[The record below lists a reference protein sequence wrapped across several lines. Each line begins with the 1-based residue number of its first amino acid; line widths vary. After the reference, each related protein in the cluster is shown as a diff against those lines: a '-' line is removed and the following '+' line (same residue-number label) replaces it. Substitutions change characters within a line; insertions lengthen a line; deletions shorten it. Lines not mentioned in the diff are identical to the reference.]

1 MLKQNLLLL
10 IIVLGFYSVKA
21 QDIHTT
27 QIQQHDYLYNPG
39 LIGNFKGTLRMNLS
53 SRSQWSGINKA
64 FQTYSFSAD
73 GSFFGNKWKS
83 GSLGIGLSANSDNAG
98 NGYLKSNAVN
108 LGLTGVVN
116 LNSKNTLS
124 LGVLSSFNQSSI
136 NPELIRWGTQFD
148 GSSYDSNLPSF
159 ENFGRNQFSYFDFS
173 TGLVWSF
180 SKKERRIASYDETRF
195 QIGLAAYHL
204 TTPNLYNG
212 IQQDELYMRYVFY
225 GKGFF
230 GLSQSNMALV
240 PNLLVQVQG
249 PNTEIIGGT
258 YLRIRIKEAS
268 KVTGVIKE
276 SAFSVGANYRY
287 GDAISP
293 GILFELS
300 NYAIGLSYDI
310 NVSKLTPATNMR
322 GGFEVTL
329 RFLNPSPFLYK
340 SYKPSL

>member
-1 MLKQNLLLL
+1 MLKQNLLL
-10 IIVLGFYSVKA
+10 IVVVMSFYSLKG

-27 QIQQHDYLYNPG
+27 QIQHHDYLYNPG

-73 GSFFGNKWKS
+73 GSLFGNKWKS
-83 GSLGIGLSANSDNAG
+83 GFLGVGLSANSDNAG
-98 NGYLKSNAVN
+98 NGFLKSSAVN

-116 LNSKNTLS
+116 LNSKNTFS
-124 LGVLSSFNQSSI
+124 LGLLSSFNQSTI
-136 NPELIRWGTQFD
+136 NPESISWGTQFN
-148 GSSYDSNLPSF
+148 GTSYDSNLPSYESF
-159 ENFGRNQFSYFDFS
+159 ATNQFSYFDFS
-173 TGLVWSF
+173 AGLVWSY

-195 QIGLAAYHL
+195 QIGAAAYHL
-204 TTPNLYNG
+204 TTPNLYKG
-212 IQQDELYMRYVFY
+212 IEQDELFMRYAFY

-240 PNLLVQVQG
+240 PNLLVQLQG
-249 PNTEIIGGT
+249 PNVEVIAGT
-258 YLRIRIKEAS
+258 YFRIRIKEAS
-268 KVTGVIKE
+268 KVTGFVKE
-276 SAFSVGANYRY
+276 SAFSLGANYRY

-293 GILFELS
+293 GVLFELS
-300 NYAIGLSYDI
+300 NYAIGLSYDLNI
-310 NVSKLTPATNMR
+310 SKLTPATNMR

-340 SYKPSL
+340 NYKPSL